1 MIPTLAIIDVIVLD
15 YVWTLLVGF
24 DLLNFRAGESV
35 SKKSLL
41 VSGSDVAVAVLVSSS
56 GRQMLALS
64 GVSVALGVSLGCS
77 YWFA

>member
-1 MIPTLAIIDVIVLD
+1 MCGLYWLALICSTL
-15 YVWTLLVGF
+15 
-24 DLLNFRAGESV
+24 EQV
-35 SKKSLL
+35 SLSQKKVCQ

-64 GVSVALGVSLGCS
+64 GVSVASGVSLGCS